1 MARVTKNIEIE
12 NAHIFFKNFSGA
24 PTKFNPNGGRRD
36 FCVAIPDADMAQKM
50 RDDGWNVRVLAPR
63 EEGDT
68 PLNYLRVN
76 VGFGDRVSPHILMIA
91 NGTQTVLDES
101 DVGNLDTADIKSV
114 DLIIRPYN
122 WEVGANSGVSAYLKA
137 MYVTIEL
144 DRFALKYAKME
155 SPEDDLP
162 FDI

>member
-12 NAHIFFKNFSGA
+12 NAHIFFKNFSGS
-24 PTKFNPNGGRRD
+24 PTTFKPEGGARN
-36 FCVAIPDADMAQKM
+36 FCVEIPDPNMAQRL
-50 RDDGWNVRVLAPR
+50 RDDGWNVRVLAPK

-76 VGFGDRVSPHILMIA
+76 VKFGERLSPHILTIA

-101 DVGNLDTADIKSV
+101 DVGNLDTADIKNV

-122 WEVGANSGVSAYLKA
+122 WEVGAGSGVSAYLKA

>member
-24 PTKFNPNGGRRD
+24 PTQFNPNGGKRD

-50 RDDGWNVRVLAPR
+50 RDDGWNIRVLAPR

-76 VGFGDRVSPHILMIA
+76 VGFEGRVPPHILMIA
-91 NGTQTVLDES
+91 NGTQTMLDES
-101 DVGNLDTADIKSV
+101 DVGNLDAADIKNV

-122 WEVGANSGVSAYLKA
+122 WKGGVSAYLKA

-162 FDI
+162 FEL